1 MNKIMIKKK
10 NSKYD
15 IFLNI
20 YIALLF
26 LLPQNMLLYLLA
38 PAGLLIISNIQ
49 DKRSKE
55 WKNSFLTFFLIIFI
69 SLLLNLN
76 QTWLDLKSVLRALQL
91 LFFFYFFGK
100 TRSIEIY
107 KSTIIFVVLYILL
120 FQFASILHIGFIN
133 DISMA
138 LYPLDESGLKKYEY
152 VSSLSLI
159 EAGTLGRLSGIYHES
174 NNQAIYLE
182 ILFIL
187 LLLEK
192 GKFYE
197 KRVYSIIHIVLMFL
211 ILIGI
216 VAAGSRT
223 SFIILLGVFS
233 SLIISNRGMK
243 SKIIMALA
251 IVFLSGLI
259 IYLGNDLRL
268 LKVSEGM
275 DNSFAL
281 KINILYNYFE
291 WALTPLRFLF
301 GVFSTQ
307 ALIPLLHTDFPGTD
321 FDLGNMFVI
330 YGITFM
336 IALFYFF
343 FRLYKRLNK
352 DYRVFF
358 WIFLW
363 MFSNTIIVNYRTS
376 SIVLLLLSIF
386 YIKSRKNS
394 LR

>member
-138 LYPLDESGLKKYEY
+138 LYPLDESDLKKYEY

-211 ILIGI
+211 ILIGL

-251 IVFLSGLI
+251 IVF
-259 IYLGNDLRL
+259 
-268 LKVSEGM
+268 
-275 DNSFAL
+275 F
-281 KINILYNYFE
+281 
-291 WALTPLRFLF
+291 
-301 GVFSTQ
+301 
-307 ALIPLLHTDFPGTD
+307 
-321 FDLGNMFVI
+321 
-330 YGITFM
+330 
-336 IALFYFF
+336 
-343 FRLYKRLNK
+343 
-352 DYRVFF
+352 
-358 WIFLW
+358 
-363 MFSNTIIVNYRTS
+363 
-376 SIVLLLLSIF
+376 
-386 YIKSRKNS
+386 
-394 LR
+394 